1 MSEDAGCWE
10 LQKPQTST
18 TLPGL
23 LILLE
28 YLGKLYFYI
37 KENVSFIYSR
47 MKNEILKKFRGGLG
61 EGSQLQPLS

>member
-28 YLGKLYFYI
+28 YLGKFYFYV
-37 KENVSFIYSR
+37 KENASFI
-47 MKNEILKKFRGGLG
+47 
-61 EGSQLQPLS
+61 